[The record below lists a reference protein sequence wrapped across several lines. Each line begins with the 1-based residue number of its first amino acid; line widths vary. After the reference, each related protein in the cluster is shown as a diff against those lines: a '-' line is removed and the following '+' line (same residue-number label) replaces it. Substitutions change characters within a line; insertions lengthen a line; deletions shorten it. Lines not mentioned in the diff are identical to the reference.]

1 VTARRSILAAL
12 TVTLFLPFS
21 ICSSKLHDLRLQQA
35 VDRGLDGSAGII
47 PVVDVE
53 SAEIL
58 AAKNLEFASK
68 QFIRPGSTLK
78 PFVLMEL
85 LDSARLDPNER
96 LICRRPL
103 RIGGMRLDC
112 SHTAEVSE
120 LDADDA
126 IAYSSNSYVAK
137 VALRMSGDALTEA
150 LRRRGLDSLT
160 GLLQSESTGHIERPT
175 NQEQLQL
182 MALGA
187 RGIEVTPLELLAA
200 YRKLALTRRSRNPS
214 ADEAVF
220 LGLEHAMTYGTA
232 HAAAVDGMKFGGKTG
247 TASAANSPRTHG
259 IFVGYAPADHPEI
272 ARVVYVP
279 QGRGLDAAL
288 VAHSVF
294 EEYGQRKK
302 KS

>member
-1 VTARRSILAAL
+1 
-12 TVTLFLPFS
+12 
-21 ICSSKLHDLRLQQA
+21 
-35 VDRGLDGSAGII
+35 
-47 PVVDVE
+47 
-53 SAEIL
+53 
-58 AAKNLEFASK
+58 
-68 QFIRPGSTLK
+68 
-78 PFVLMEL
+78 MEL

-96 LICRRPL
+96 LIARRPL

-187 RGIEVTPLELLAA
+187 RGIEVRPLQLLAA
-200 YRKLALTRRSRNPS
+200 YRKLALTRRSRDRKSTRLNS
-214 ADEAVF
+214 SHTVISYAVF
-220 LGLEHAMTYGTA
+220 CL
-232 HAAAVDGMKFGGKTG
+232 
-247 TASAANSPRTHG
+247 
-259 IFVGYAPADHPEI
+259 
-272 ARVVYVP
+272 
-279 QGRGLDAAL
+279 
-288 VAHSVF
+288 
-294 EEYGQRKK
+294 KK
-302 KS
+302 KKTNTNSKSMQQ